1 MLACI
6 RIYFNRVY
14 CISLAYLKTIHVL
27 FITSIRI
34 SKDSSSLGAEQIVN
48 LWLAKMLKTMH
59 VYYNLCVVIL
69 FQGVPGLKG
78 SHGDPGMD
86 GMQVTNLWHRN
97 SIKYAYTEQD
107 SSIVQTYIYMTDAI
121 FVKSNFDE

>member
-14 CISLAYLKTIHVL
+14 CISLAFFKTIRVL
-27 FITSIRI
+27 FITSSRI
-34 SKDSSSLGAEQIVN
+34 YKDSSSLGAEQIVN

-59 VYYNLCVVIL
+59 VYYNLYVIL

-97 SIKYAYTEQD
+97 SIKYAYTGQD
-107 SSIVQTYIYMTDAI
+107 SSVVQTYIYMNDAI